1 MSSLLL
7 ETVCWA
13 VVLVIALI
21 QRDCSFGWWS
31 ASMLAACLLRAPVVA
46 VEEERSKARI
56 AEFDARWA
64 ELSSRSGTDGAKERA
79 MLDQFAQVMQR
90 GDGR

>member
-13 VVLVIALI
+13 VLLAIALI

-31 ASMLAACLLRAPVVA
+31 ASMLAVCLLRAPAVA
-46 VEEERSKARI
+46 IEEERAKARI
-56 AEFDARWA
+56 AEFDAHWGKLRRW
-64 ELSSRSGTDGAKERA
+64 GG
-79 MLDQFAQVMQR
+79 Q
-90 GDGR
+90 